1 MKALVMKEYREFV
14 YTDVPTP
21 VPEADEVRVRVKA
34 CAVCGSDVHGIDG
47 STSRRRPPSSWGMKR
62 PGSSMYADK
71 ASGGIN
77 PGTA

>member
-47 STSRRRPPSSWGMKR
+47 STGRRRPPHHHG
-62 PGSSMYADK
+62 A
-71 ASGGIN
+71 
-77 PGTA
+77 